1 MTNQSSSATTST
13 NSYTPPT
20 DPGATLDEALD
31 LGLFSGDGTITI
43 TDGVGSSDPADAY
56 QFSIDQDNNF
66 SFILDGLSADA
77 DLYVFDGNGEI
88 IGTSENLDL
97 EAEGLSGS
105 LAAGTY
111 FVGISSYDGLDT
123 SYDLTISGGSF
134 AESSSETDSTSDPMS
149 V

>member
-1 MTNQSSSATTST
+1 MANQSSSTTTSD
-13 NSYTPPT
+13 NSYTPTT
-20 DPGATLDEALD
+20 DPGATFEEAFD

-43 TDGVGSSDPADAY
+43 TDGVGNSDPVDVY

-66 SFILDGLSADA
+66 SFSLDALSADA

-97 EAEGLSGS
+97 EAEGLSGN

-111 FVGISSYDGLDT
+111 FVGISSYDGIDT
-123 SYDLTISGGSF
+123 SYDLTISGGSY
-134 AESSSETDSTSDPMS
+134 AESSSETDSSSDPMS